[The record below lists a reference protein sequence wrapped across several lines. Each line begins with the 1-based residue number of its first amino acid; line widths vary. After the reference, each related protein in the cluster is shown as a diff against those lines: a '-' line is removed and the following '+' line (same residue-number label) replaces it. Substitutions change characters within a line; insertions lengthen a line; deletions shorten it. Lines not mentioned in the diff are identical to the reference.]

1 MRRIMVA
8 VILSIICLL
17 SLTLALYRPA
27 EEQQP
32 DTTPI
37 QAPAVTSTPAPVIP
51 IEIIDGEAWV
61 AIPVQGM
68 EK

>member
-17 SLTLALYRPA
+17 VLTMALYQPA

-32 DTTPI
+32 EPTPT
-37 QAPAVTSTPAPVIP
+37 QAPAATRTPAPVIP
-51 IEIIDGEAWV
+51 IEIIDGEIWV
-61 AIPVQGM
+61 AISIEGM
-68 EK
+68 E